1 MNEQL
6 IIKPNKFLSI
16 IFIKAFIITMRS
28 YLLFVSGITGIVGL
42 SFTTNL
48 TTPDVLIIFAAAFL
62 SYGFGQVLTDCF
74 QIDTDSISS
83 PYRPLTQNIVSRK
96 QFLVVSVMGLLFCI
110 TIFSFYNPINLLL
123 GLSSGIGLYTYTFFK
138 KRWWGGPFY
147 NSWIVGVLFII
158 CLLCGTQP
166 EIINQRKII
175 YTLLVIFFGYA
186 NFVVAGYFKD
196 TDADRATHYNTI
208 VVVYGRKLSSIVSD
222 VFSLLALGFAVSVLL
237 LEKNILS
244 VSLIPHLFLLAA
256 FIHAVIGQFRLH
268 KVTEDIEAHKPI
280 SNVLHSYILLLSFI
294 SSLQK
299 PEWGIYLIVFYF
311 LFIGAMKIRPSK
323 NQI

>member
-1 MNEQL
+1 
-6 IIKPNKFLSI
+6 
-16 IFIKAFIITMRS
+16 MRP
-28 YLLFVSGITGIVGL
+28 YLLFVSGITGIAGL
-42 SFTTNL
+42 SFTEKLN
-48 TTPDVLIIFAAAFL
+48 TPDVVIIFAAAFL

-96 QFLVVSVMGLLFCI
+96 QFLIVSILGLLFCI

-123 GLSSGIGLYTYTFFK
+123 GLFSGIGLYTYTFFK

-147 NSWIVGVLFII
+147 NSWIVAVLFII
-158 CLLCGTQP
+158 CLSCGAKIASTGHQ
-166 EIINQRKII
+166 EIIF
-175 YTLLVIFFGYA
+175 TLLVIFFGYA

-196 TDADRATHYNTI
+196 TEADRATHYNTI

-222 VFSLLALGFAVSVLL
+222 VFSLLALGFAVSVFL
-237 LEKNILS
+237 LERNILS
-244 VSLIPHLFLLAA
+244 VSLISHLFLLAA
-256 FIHAVIGQFRLH
+256 FIQAVIGQIRLH
-268 KVTEDIEAHKPI
+268 KVTKDIEAHKPI
-280 SNVLHSYILLLSFI
+280 TNVLHSYILLLSFI

-311 LFIGAMKIRPSK
+311 LFIGAMKIRPSE